1 MKKIVLFAVL
11 GLVAVAGIAIF
22 SASEHGEKS
31 PFFARGNI
39 ELDPSLVEDADGI
52 STLYVVVYDMD
63 SPMPMPYGAMK
74 ERLDSSATAGVFFP
88 LTITKEKLRVMNP
101 NRPVPQ
107 RMRLKARLDKD
118 GNAGMDQPGDLTGE
132 ISGIN
137 FGESN
142 VTILINSKK

>member
-74 ERLDSSATAGVFFP
+74 ERLDSPATAGVFFP
-88 LTITKEKLRVMNP
+88 LTITKEKLMVMNP

>member
-22 SASEHGEKS
+22 FLLQVVEQEKS

-63 SPMPMPYGAMK
+63 ASPMPMPYGAMK

-88 LTITKEKLRVMNP
+88 LTITKEKLMVMNP
-101 NRPVPQ
+101 NRPV
-107 RMRLKARLDKD
+107 LK
-118 GNAGMDQPGDLTGE
+118 E
-132 ISGIN
+132 
-137 FGESN
+137 
-142 VTILINSKK
+142 

>member
-1 MKKIVLFAVL
+1 MKKIVLFSVL
-11 GLVAVAGIAIF
+11 GLFGVAAIAIF

-39 ELDPSLVEDADGI
+39 ELDPSLVNDADGI

-74 ERLDSSATAGVFFP
+74 ERLDQSANGGVFFP
-88 LTITKEKLRVMNP
+88 LVITKEKLMVMNP
-101 NRPVPQ
+101 DRPTPK

-132 ISGIN
+132 ISGVN
-137 FGESN
+137 FDESN
-142 VTILINSKK
+142 VTIVINSKK